1 MEVKN
6 IKEENNKKIEKYEI
20 ILEKTDNELSELK
33 LKNHNLKVKYNK
45 NNKETKKYKKIVNIG
60 CTSVIV
66 ILTVPVFL
74 KSLIAGLSVS
84 GIYSGW
90 LVISNKALNKM
101 NKQDNE
107 NDNCTETEQTLVSN
121 EIKELEKFKYT
132 IENSIFVR
140 NIINAIIDKQ
150 YIAQTELETV
160 SNVFN
165 DDDILLDFDI
175 DEYNVLNEYIK
186 DYDLDEENINNSLNI
201 QYSNDT
207 EKVYQKTK

>member
-20 ILEKTDNELSELK
+20 ILEKTENELNELK

-45 NNKETKKYKKIVNIG
+45 NNKEAKKYKKIVNIG
-60 CTSVIV
+60 CTSIIV

-90 LVISNKALNKM
+90 LLVSNKALNKM

-107 NDNCTETEQTLVSN
+107 IDNCTEAEQTLVSN

-140 NIINAIIDKQ
+140 NIINAILDKQ

-175 DEYNVLNEYIK
+175 NEYNTLNEYIK
-186 DYDLDEENINNSLNI
+186 EYSLEGNVNQSSSLQYTNNK
-201 QYSNDT
+201 